1 MNNTPSNPKHVVLV
15 AHKYLTQ
22 PDDDLTSYLNQQGYA
37 KVLHICHSFIDA
49 PDRKSYYRY
58 YENGNLKR
66 EHSSFDFHGW
76 PEPLLYLKELF
87 YTWWWVV
94 SSRTRWDTYIG
105 MDGLCV
111 LFGNILRAIGSVKK
125 TIFWAIDFVPE
136 ARFGSAL
143 KNWIYHTINTH
154 GYTQSD
160 EMWDLSPRM
169 AEARHKYLNF
179 PESKYKMRRLVP
191 YGSWTDRI
199 QRYRWEDCKQHQ
211 LVFMGILLEKQG
223 VQLVLNAVP
232 SMVKKLP
239 DFHFVI
245 IGGGPYRKE
254 LEELVKKLKIEKY
267 CTFTGKIPDHQDLEK
282 VIAQSAVAV
291 APYIAKLDTW
301 TYYADP
307 GKVKTYLACGVPV
320 VLTDLPWNA
329 QDIQKAKAGI
339 IVEED
344 SFAIATAVI
353 SLMTS
358 PKADT
363 FRENA
368 ARFAQSYSYEHM
380 FKEVE
385 GYL

>member
-1 MNNTPSNPKHVVLV
+1 MNNTQSNPKHVILV

-22 PDDDLTSYLNQQGYA
+22 PDDDLTSYLNQQHYT

-58 YENGNLKR
+58 YEHGELKK
-66 EHSSFDFHGW
+66 EHSSFDFNGW

-87 YTWWWVV
+87 YTCWWVIL
-94 SSRTRWDTYIG
+94 SGTRWDTYIG

-111 LFGNILRAIGSVKK
+111 LFGNILKTLQLVKK

-143 KNWIYHTINTH
+143 KNWIYHSINTH
-154 GYTQSD
+154 GYTHSD

-169 AEARHKYLNF
+169 AEARSKYLNF

-191 YGSWTDRI
+191 YGSWTERI
-199 QRYRWEDCKQHQ
+199 QRYSWEKCKQHQ

-223 VQLVLNAVP
+223 VQLVLQAIP
-232 SMVKKLP
+232 DIVKKLP

-245 IGGGPYRKE
+245 IGGGPYRDE
-254 LEELVKKLKIEKY
+254 LETLVKKLKIEKY

-282 VIAQSAVAV
+282 VIAQSGVAV

-329 QDIQKAKAGI
+329 KAIQEANAGV

-344 SFAIATAVI
+344 SSEIATAVI
-353 SLMTS
+353 TLM
-358 PKADT
+358 KANNGQSW
-363 FRENA
+363 RENA
-368 ARFAQSYSYEHM
+368 SEYAKNYSYDVM
-380 FKEVE
+380 FKKVE
-385 GYL
+385 AYL